1 MKRAR
6 LACVKVR
13 ENFPSQFIC
22 LPGQILHVV
31 RHFYVI
37 KLIEMKR
44 TLINGFNSHKE
55 VLERRKKE
63 EFEKLE
69 SLTDQAALP
78 VLFSNTSLAALGS
91 SHTWSSTNILIS
103 AITPS

>member
-1 MKRAR
+1 MD
-6 LACVKVR
+6 
-13 ENFPSQFIC
+13 
-22 LPGQILHVV
+22 
-31 RHFYVI
+31 
-37 KLIEMKR
+37 LIHTKK
-44 TLINGFNSHKE
+44 SK

-69 SLTDQAALP
+69 SLTDQAALLP

-91 SHTWSSTNILIS
+91 SHTWSPTNILIS